1 MLDHKLVRTQI
12 EPISLYQ
19 YQTTGE
25 EFYCAPREGAC
36 GATVP
41 LRKFY
46 NLADSGKRERFRLFK
61 LYRL

>member
-1 MLDHKLVRTQI
+1 MLNCFAVLDVLDHKLVRVQL

-19 YQTTGE
+19 YKSDGE
-25 EFYCAPREGAC
+25 ELYCARQKDAC

-46 NLADSGKRERFRLFK
+46 NLPDSGT
-61 LYRL
+61 